1 MSCIWVTNVQIIIS
15 FRLIS
20 VKLEG
25 LGFPVLH
32 NHPLTQLNMP
42 VASSRQRR
50 AATWSAAARR
60 RSARQMAANTNH
72 TPPRKMKLPSPLNV
86 FDSRRGKE
94 KRCRFQSEFPREIVS
109 TQFASCVASRRGYHH
124 QRGRRRGEERR
135 GEGVNRL
142 WRSASWNDRARG
154 SPGAFHFVRD

>member
-1 MSCIWVTNVQIIIS
+1 MSCIWVTSVQIIIS

-20 VKLEG
+20 VKLEE

-50 AATWSAAARR
+50 TDRR
-60 RSARQMAANTNH
+60 LRGRRGARQMAANTNH

-86 FDSRRGKE
+86 FDSKRGKE

-109 TQFASCVASRRGYHH
+109 TQFASCDAPRRGYHH
-124 QRGRRRGEERR
+124 QRGRRSGEERR

-142 WRSASWNDRARG
+142 WRSASCWNDRARG